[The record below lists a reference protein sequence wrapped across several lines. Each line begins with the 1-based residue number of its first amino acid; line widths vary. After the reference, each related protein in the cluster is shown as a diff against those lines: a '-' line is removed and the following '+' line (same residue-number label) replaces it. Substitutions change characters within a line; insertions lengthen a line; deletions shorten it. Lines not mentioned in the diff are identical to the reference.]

1 MNPAYI
7 DKGDLQIFVTAGED
21 PQPIPEARVRV
32 TDPENGQILEDTIT
46 DASGQTPFI
55 ELPAPPI
62 EFSVAE
68 GESEQRPYAVYN
80 VTITAPGRE
89 TLHIGGVEVLPTGRS
104 IQRAALAPAQAGGS
118 TCATCCWLPTP
129 SGGRPSPRSRRRR
142 SNPCRNR
149 RGWWCCRSR

>member
-7 DKGDLQIFVTAGED
+7 DRGDLQIFVTAGED
-21 PQPIPEARVRV
+21 PQPIPDARVRI
-32 TDPENGQILEDTIT
+32 TDPENGRILEEAVT

-80 VTITAPGRE
+80 VTVSAGDRE
-89 TLHIGGVEVLPTGRS
+89 TLHIGGVR
-104 IQRAALAPAQAGGS
+104 
-118 TCATCCWLPTP
+118 
-129 SGGRPSPRSRRRR
+129 
-142 SNPCRNR
+142 
-149 RGWWCCRSR
+149 

>member
-7 DKGDLQIFVTAGED
+7 DRGDLQIFVTAGED
-21 PQPIPEARVRV
+21 PQPIPDARVRI
-32 TDPENGQILEDTIT
+32 TDPENGRILEEAVT

-80 VTITAPGRE
+80 VTVFAPERE
-89 TLHIGGVEVLPTGRS
+89 TLHIGGVELLPAGRS
-104 IQRAALAPAQAGGS
+104 VQRAPLAPAR
-118 TCATCCWLPTP
+118 
-129 SGGRPSPRSRRRR
+129 SGASMYTMCS
-142 SNPCRNR
+142 
-149 RGWWCCRSR
+149 